1 MNFSIQQKR
10 YADAKQGHV
19 MRFCEKDSSN
29 IELKM
34 FLEQLGEHD
43 PEYVNNIYKATM
55 DGLATESGTGG
66 TLQPCE
72 SVTVLSD
79 VPNDQTEA
87 WRNNGL
93 KAVAMQELGVII
105 MAGGQGTRLKSNR
118 PKGEFNIGLLSKKS
132 LFQLQCERILKLQE
146 LAKMNFPEIS
156 NVQPKVWLYV
166 MTSPMTDVLKYFKAN
181 NNFGLAEDQVV
192 FFKQGTCTFS
202 KLNFFYL
209 FFFRT
214 EFPTAPDGNGGIYR
228 ALHGCG
234 STLGTESPISHMQ
247 RKGVSSVLGDPV
259 FVGYCRDRN
268 ADVGN
273 KVVSKTNPEEKV
285 GVLCRRSGM
294 NVFKIE
300 YFQYIFF
307 IRNFCDLNGQL
318 TFRAG
323 NVCIHYYSFDFLK
336 NNCAPNNLPRKY
348 HIAKK
353 VFVSK
358 PKKNI
363 FFHIV
368 ERNGI
373 KLESF
378 IFDLFP
384 IASNL
389 VVLEVNRENEFSPV
403 KNATGNDSPETARLM
418 TSNLHRKWLI
428 AAGATVVG
436 EDLCEVSAKL
446 SFSGEGLSKLVQG
459 RCYKTPVFLS
469 SDNDC
474 IKKDQSTKVSI

>member
-1 MNFSIQQKR
+1 MKP
-10 YADAKQGHV
+10 
-19 MRFCEKDSSN
+19 
-29 IELKM
+29 EL
-34 FLEQLGEHD
+34 
-43 PEYVNNIYKATM
+43 
-55 DGLATESGTGG
+55 
-66 TLQPCE
+66 
-72 SVTVLSD
+72 
-79 VPNDQTEA
+79 
-87 WRNNGL
+87 L
-93 KAVAMQELGVII
+93 K
-105 MAGGQGTRLKSNR
+105 K
-118 PKGEFNIGLLSKKS
+118 
-132 LFQLQCERILKLQE
+132 
-146 LAKMNFPEIS
+146 
-156 NVQPKVWLYV
+156 
-166 MTSPMTDVLKYFKAN
+166 
-181 NNFGLAEDQVV
+181 
-192 FFKQGTCTFS
+192 
-202 KLNFFYL
+202 
-209 FFFRT
+209 
-214 EFPTAPDGNGGIYR
+214 
-228 ALHGCG
+228 
-234 STLGTESPISHMQ
+234 
-247 RKGVSSVLGDPV
+247 
-259 FVGYCRDRN
+259 
-268 ADVGN
+268 
-273 KVVSKTNPEEKV
+273 
-285 GVLCRRSGM
+285 
-294 NVFKIE
+294 
-300 YFQYIFF
+300 
-307 IRNFCDLNGQL
+307 CDLNGQL

-358 PKKNI
+358 VEFFFVFLFVPNVVINDFFSAKKKYI
-363 FFHIV
+363 FSHCVIPCV
-368 ERNGI
+368 DDPNPRERNGI

-418 TSNLHRKWLI
+418 TSSLHRKWLI